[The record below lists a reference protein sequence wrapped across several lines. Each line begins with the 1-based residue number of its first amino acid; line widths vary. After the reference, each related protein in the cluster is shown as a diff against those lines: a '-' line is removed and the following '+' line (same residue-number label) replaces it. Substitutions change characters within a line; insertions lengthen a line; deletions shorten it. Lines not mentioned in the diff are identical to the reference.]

1 MLSLLVACCIII
13 YGLVLYFLPKN
24 YQTELE
30 SQFSKSFQVLI
41 TELENNG
48 VENNSQSIM
57 DFSIKNNASI
67 EIFDSVGNEIF
78 NINTAGTE
86 EVPSSA
92 KALSTTAFF
101 SYDNQE
107 YKVNATA
114 TFVAVSQSYDVL
126 IKLLPLIIVVILL
139 IAITGAY
146 VCSRSFSKPLVKI
159 CGVAK
164 RMSNLDMTWQC
175 DTSRNDEIGILAL
188 SLNDMAGKLTNALDS
203 LRQAN
208 EQLQMD
214 IEKERKQEKQ
224 RIDFF
229 TSVSH
234 ELKTPITIIKGEL
247 EGMIYQVGDYKDRD
261 TYLRH
266 SLKTVND
273 MEKLVKEILVAA
285 KMGGSDFQVSK
296 AEVNISELI
305 QKCIRNSGGMAE
317 DKEIAINITLPK
329 DVKCVGDKDLLYRAF
344 SNIIGNAVQYS
355 PEKETVIIKL
365 SDNFLSVENTGIHI
379 VNEDLEQI
387 FNPFYRVE
395 KSRSRNTGG
404 SGLGLYIVKTILD
417 HHGMNY
423 QMVNT
428 EQGVNFTV
436 LFS

>member
-1 MLSLLVACCIII
+1 
-13 YGLVLYFLPKN
+13 
-24 YQTELE
+24 
-30 SQFSKSFQVLI
+30 
-41 TELENNG
+41 
-48 VENNSQSIM
+48 
-57 DFSIKNNASI
+57 
-67 EIFDSVGNEIF
+67 
-78 NINTAGTE
+78 
-86 EVPSSA
+86 
-92 KALSTTAFF
+92 
-101 SYDNQE
+101 
-107 YKVNATA
+107 
-114 TFVAVSQSYDVL
+114 
-126 IKLLPLIIVVILL
+126 
-139 IAITGAY
+139 
-146 VCSRSFSKPLVKI
+146 
-159 CGVAK
+159 
-164 RMSNLDMTWQC
+164 
-175 DTSRNDEIGILAL
+175 
-188 SLNDMAGKLTNALDS
+188 MAGKLTNALDS